1 MPAVHRGKQLHEVGS
16 SHPSHPIPVG
26 AVLTPGR
33 DALPL
38 RELHTKES
46 GAR

>member
-1 MPAVHRGKQLHEVGS
+1 MLRPSVVRSSS
-16 SHPSHPIPVG
+16 SHPSAVTPVPVG

-33 DALPL
+33 DALPM
-38 RELHTKES
+38 RGLHTKEF